1 MKKIKNILILS
12 CCISI
17 LSGCWDSNE
26 PERLIYANGLGID
39 YKNGKVIVY
48 LQIINM
54 RGLAKSEA
62 GGDPSSFSSADVGKA
77 SGSTLDE
84 AIFNLY
90 HTADRRVYWGHIS
103 FVIFSEEAIKT
114 GGLKYTADFLDR
126 YRETRYRIFF
136 FMTKDSIK
144 DAMLISPIENVSVAF
159 SKLSD
164 PDDNY
169 KQSSFIPPINL
180 REIIINIDEPAHQ
193 VAIPQLKLTEQWN
206 SQEKKKKD
214 LLMETVAI
222 ISENK
227 IKAILP
233 KKMLNGGRWFNKDFV
248 RDNLTIFPETKND
261 VFVVIYDK
269 KNKITPVIEKNGKV
283 RFDIKM
289 KVKASVEMLIKG
301 ATRDQ
306 YEKEIKRAIKKE
318 IKTTYQYTQKR
329 DIDLFRLSE
338 KLYREDIK
346 AWKKVETNGRIPL
359 EEDTLRSIQ
368 IDVQIQDTGK
378 HRLTPIFEGQRDKGW
393 ENQ

>member
-1 MKKIKNILILS
+1 M
-12 CCISI
+12 
-17 LSGCWDSNE
+17 
-26 PERLIYANGLGID
+26 
-39 YKNGKVIVY
+39 
-48 LQIINM
+48 
-54 RGLAKSEA
+54 
-62 GGDPSSFSSADVGKA
+62 
-77 SGSTLDE
+77 DE

-90 HTADRRVYWGHIS
+90 HTSDRRIYWGHIS

-126 YRETRYRIFF
+126 YRIFF
-136 FMTKDSIK
+136 FITKDSIK
-144 DAMLISPIENVSVAF
+144 DAMLISPIENISVAF

-169 KQSSFIPPINL
+169 KQSSFIPSINL

-248 RDNLTIFPETKND
+248 RDNVIIFPETKND
-261 VFVVIYDK
+261 VFIVIYDE
-269 KNKITPVIEKNGKV
+269 KNKITPVIEKNEKV

-289 KVKASVEMLIKG
+289 KV
-301 ATRDQ
+301 
-306 YEKEIKRAIKKE
+306 
-318 IKTTYQYTQKR
+318 
-329 DIDLFRLSE
+329 
-338 KLYREDIK
+338 
-346 AWKKVETNGRIPL
+346 
-359 EEDTLRSIQ
+359 
-368 IDVQIQDTGK
+368 
-378 HRLTPIFEGQRDKGW
+378 
-393 ENQ
+393 